1 MGSDLYILVDFFGFA
16 SDLSD
21 LEVLREVTDRGAGVQ
36 RELNMSCL
44 GYERGRRVMDY
55 DDAKR
60 DVNFFYEPREGTRD
74 FLSRA
79 CRGVR
84 LSASSPPSFHPSS
97 VILSCQ

>member
-55 DDAKR
+55 DDKR
-60 DVNFFYEPREGTRD
+60 DVNFFYEPREGTGD
-74 FLSRA
+74 FFIQSLPW
-79 CRGVR
+79 CQT
-84 LSASSPPSFHPSS
+84 LCLFSSFF
-97 VILSCQ
+97 